1 MTSSDN
7 KVPQAIRDRVLLV
20 NGKFSLP
27 DANAKATE
35 AIRTIFSEA
44 AEKFAA
50 LLEQTEVKYDT
61 GRAIHALDTLQA
73 AKDTAC
79 VSVILPFASTDPRGL
94 ARPSDANAM

>member
-1 MTSSDN
+1 MSSSDN
-7 KVPQAIRDRVLLV
+7 KVSTAIRDRVLLV

-27 DANAKATE
+27 SENVKAMET
-35 AIRTIFSEA
+35 IRIIFSEA

-50 LLEQTEVKYDT
+50 LLESTGVKYDT

-79 VSVILPFASTDPRGL
+79 VSVILPFASTDPRL
-94 ARPSDANAM
+94 KAL